1 MVTAAS
7 AEGFVPS
14 RHLDFSRGADAIR
27 SHCGEALS
35 RARRRLSTLAALSAP
50 QRTFRNTPWALDL
63 ALYGLQDDTSWDTFA
78 KYVSV
83 SSGVRAA
90 ANDCEVAVGK
100 FLVGAYTRP
109 DLYRALREYAERRPR
124 HANAFPD
131 GVRGARLKASTAPFR
146 ANVLPEGPE
155 DARPRAS
162 TAPPLPPEETRLLE
176 KELLDFKRNGLA
188 LSPGPRAEVARLLER
203 LVGLEAGF
211 GRNLNEAQGG
221 IWVSSEKLAGLP
233 SSYVA
238 KLKTEGGRS
247 FVTLD
252 YPDYFPFMSQS
263 RSAEARRRL
272 EFLFDNRAWEKN
284 LPILEEALRLR
295 RREAGLLGFGSYA
308 DYALQIAMARKPSR
322 VLDFL
327 NRLTRKL
334 RGRGREEIKALLAL
348 EGSSHDLTAWN
359 FRFDDNLLRNSRYG
373 FNQDEI
379 KRYFPLETVLPG
391 MLRIFERLLGVRFQE
406 IPNAAVWHPD
416 VRLFEIKDSFGTQ
429 NPVIGYFYLDL
440 FPRPGKYKHGASYD
454 VIKGRLL
461 PDGGY
466 QKPVSALVVNF
477 AKPAPGNPSYL
488 RFGRQ
493 EEVETL
499 FHEFGHIM
507 HQTLTTA
514 AYGRFS
520 GSSVARDFVEAPSQ
534 LFENWSWEP
543 EVIAKISGKD
553 GDRRKPL
560 PPDLQRK
567 LLGAKNADIAL
578 LTLRQVFFSA
588 IDMDYHAATPPQDP
602 TAAWA
607 RDMKRIMLIP
617 MAPGTHPEAS
627 FGHLMGGYAAGYY
640 GYLWSRVYAQ
650 DMFGLFKKRGIFDEA
665 LGLKLRR
672 DILEKGSSEPEE
684 DLLEKFLGRAPND
697 RAFLASLGVNP

>member
-1 MVTAAS
+1 M
-7 AEGFVPS
+7 PS
-14 RHLDFSRGADAIR
+14 RHLDFGRSPDAIR
-27 SHCGEALS
+27 SHCEEALS
-35 RARRRLSTLAALSAP
+35 RARRRLSTLAGLSASR
-50 QRTFRNTPWALDL
+50 RTFRNTSWALDL
-63 ALYGLQDDTSWDTFA
+63 ALYDLQDDTSWDTFA

-90 ANDCEVAVGK
+90 ANDCEVGVGK
-100 FLVGAYTRP
+100 FLVGAYTRS
-109 DLYRALREYAERRPR
+109 DLYRALQEYAERQP
-124 HANAFPD
+124 P
-131 GVRGARLKASTAPFR
+131 LS
-146 ANVLPEGPE
+146 PE
-155 DARPRAS
+155 DS
-162 TAPPLPPEETRLLE
+162 RLLK
-176 KELLDFKRNGLA
+176 KELLDFKRNGLG
-188 LSPGPRAEVARLLER
+188 LSPGPRAEVAGLLEK
-203 LVGLEAGF
+203 LVGLEAAF
-211 GRNLNEAQGG
+211 GRNLNEVQGG
-221 IWVSSEKLAGLP
+221 IWASSSELAGLP
-233 SSYVA
+233 SAYVG
-238 KLKTEGGRS
+238 KLKMEGGRS

-263 RSAEARRRL
+263 KSAEARRRL

-284 LPILEEALRLR
+284 LPLLEEALRLR
-295 RREAGLLGFGSYA
+295 RRVAGLLGFASYA

-327 NRLTRKL
+327 KRLTRKL
-334 RGRGREEIKALLAL
+334 RGRGREEIKTLLAL
-348 EGSSHDLTAWN
+348 EGRRGTSQDLPPWD
-359 FRFDDNLLRNSRYG
+359 FRFYDNLLRNSRYG
-373 FNQDEI
+373 FNQEEI

-391 MLRIFERLLGVRFQE
+391 MLHVFERLLGVRFKE

-416 VRLFEIKDSFGTQ
+416 VRLFEIGDTSQQGV
-429 NPVIGYFYLDL
+429 PIGYFYLDL

-454 VIKGRLL
+454 VVKGRLL
-461 PDGGY
+461 PDGSY

-514 AYGRFS
+514 TYGRFS

-543 EVIAKISGKD
+543 EVIAGISGKD
-553 GDRRKPL
+553 GDRRQPL
-560 PPDLQRK
+560 PLDLQRK

-578 LTLRQVFFSA
+578 LTLRQIFFSA
-588 IDMDYHAATPPQDP
+588 IDMDYHAPSPPRDP

-607 RDMKRIMLIP
+607 KDMRRIMLIP
-617 MAPGTHPEAS
+617 MAHGTHPEAS

-650 DMFGLFKKRGIFDEA
+650 DMFSLFKKRGIFDET

-684 DLLEKFLGRAPND
+684 ELLEKFLGRAPND
-697 RAFLASLGVNP
+697 RAFLASLGVK

>member
-1 MVTAAS
+1 M
-7 AEGFVPS
+7 PS
-14 RHLDFSRGADAIR
+14 RHLDFGRSAGAIR
-27 SHCGEALS
+27 SHCEEAIS
-35 RARRRLSTLAALSAP
+35 RARRRLSTLEKIPAP
-50 QRTFRNTPWALDL
+50 RRTFRNPPWALDL

-90 ANDCEVAVGK
+90 ANDCEVGVGK

-109 DLYRALREYAERRPR
+109 DLYRALKDYAERRPPL
-124 HANAFPD
+124 APQD
-131 GVRGARLKASTAPFR
+131 ARLLK
-146 ANVLPEGPE
+146 
-155 DARPRAS
+155 
-162 TAPPLPPEETRLLE
+162 
-176 KELLDFKRNGLA
+176 KELLDFERNGLSLA
-188 LSPGPRAEVARLLER
+188 PGPRAEAAGLLEK
-203 LVGLEAGF
+203 LVGLEASF
-211 GRNLNEAQGG
+211 GRHLNEVQGG
-221 IWVSSEKLAGLP
+221 LWASSSELAGLP
-233 SSYVA
+233 ASYVG
-238 KLKTEGGRS
+238 KLQRDGGRF

-263 RSAEARRRL
+263 KSADARRRL

-284 LPILEEALRLR
+284 LPLLEEALRLR
-295 RREAGLLGFGSYA
+295 RRVAGLLGFASYA

-322 VLDFL
+322 VRRFL
-327 NRLTRKL
+327 NRLSGEL
-334 RGRGREEIKALLAL
+334 RGEGRAEITTLLAL
-348 EGSSHDLTAWN
+348 EGSGRGPGRRPSVSRAVGKGVGPAGRRELALWN
-359 FRFDDNLLRNSRYG
+359 FRYDDDLLRTARYG
-373 FNQDEI
+373 FDQEEI

-391 MLRIFERLLGVRFQE
+391 MLHVFERLLGVRFKE
-406 IPNAAVWHPD
+406 IPNAAAWHPD
-416 VRLFEIKDSFGTQ
+416 VRLFEIDDSGKMGDTLQQGVPHF
-429 NPVIGYFYLDL
+429 PIGYFYLDL

-454 VIKGRLL
+454 VVKGRLL
-461 PDGGY
+461 PNGGY

-477 AKPAPGNPSYL
+477 AKPAPGRPAYL

-507 HQTLTTA
+507 QQTLTTA

-543 EVIAKISGKD
+543 EVIAEISGKD
-553 GDRRKPL
+553 GDRRNPL
-560 PPDLQRK
+560 PPDLLSR

-588 IDMDYHAATPPQDP
+588 IDMDYHAAKLPKDP

-607 RDMKRIMLIP
+607 EDMRRIMLIP
-617 MAPGTHPEAS
+617 MPPGTHPEAS

-684 DLLEKFLGRAPND
+684 RLLEKFLGRRPND
-697 RAFLASLGVNP
+697 RAFLASLGIKRA